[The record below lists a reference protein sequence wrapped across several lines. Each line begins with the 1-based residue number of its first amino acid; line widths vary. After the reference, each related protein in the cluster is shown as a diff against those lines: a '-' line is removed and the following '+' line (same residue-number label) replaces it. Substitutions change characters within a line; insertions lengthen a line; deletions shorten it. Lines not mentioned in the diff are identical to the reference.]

1 MAKFELTLPREI
13 LEDIQKLNNDSE
25 KIFKGMTRAGA
36 EVALEAV
43 KANMPESLQ
52 KSNFAECVFLSKDY
66 ITPSDGGVN
75 TKVIVSG
82 YFYNHNDVLTPA
94 PLVANVFEYGS
105 STHTKC
111 PFFRKSFK
119 KRPIEAAM
127 YAEQKKLSG
136 GLLDE

>member
-1 MAKFELTLPREI
+1 MAEFEMQLPREI
-13 LEDIQKLNNDSE
+13 LEDIKRLNSDSE

-36 EVALEAV
+36 EVTLEAV
-43 KANMPESLQ
+43 RANMPESLRN
-52 KSNFAECVFLSKDY
+52 SNFAECVSLSKDY
-66 ITPSDGGVN
+66 ITPSDDGVN
-75 TKVIVSG
+75 TKVMISG

-105 STHTKC
+105 STHQKR

-119 KRPIEAAM
+119 KKNIEAAM
-127 YAEQKKLSG
+127 YMAQKKLSG